1 MEALQKDYL
10 DRLTSIKSQIQE
22 SEELKSYLD
31 EEGDEE
37 YKALIDKFENE
48 IHQVYTDVAD
58 NHPLQ
63 VIALEDALLDH
74 DLEALYLPK
83 AMGYTVLRGIK
94 NENWE
99 YERPQKQFKKILEFI
114 ISSSNFDQVKRR
126 VGQSLQIGFALSSD
140 IWITNIINVVN
151 NKQVRNF
158 LESQNMLKYHDL
170 RNRKTAYIKYAKQ
183 FQSLNFYTA
192 DFPTNK
198 QEVIREFKLLKKFL
212 LYRADN
218 HGDQNASLMP
228 HISKLIQNQSDFE
241 KDPRYS
247 ELLFIIGL
255 KYDLPEGDR
264 EKIKSYFNEL
274 RDTPEFDKKLFDVL
288 VRLHSEF
295 QIDAAAELRL
305 VNTFD
310 LSKDDKISAFYKVVD
325 IIHSKGYMNEEAINA
340 SRDFY
345 YSNEGLSF
353 QNTALRASIF
363 GYFKRLLKQLAET
376 DYVDYFEINKVMV
389 QYINVF
395 DNQQFSHDIK
405 NTSLIYIKKLLRHFT
420 DKRGKDYQD
429 IKKYVWSNF
438 KDLDFMNEKEL
449 KELFKTKRKAK
460 PKTA

>member
-1 MEALQKDYL
+1 MEALQKEYQ
-10 DRLTSIKSQIQE
+10 DRLNQIKSLIQD
-22 SEELKSYLD
+22 SDELKNYLD

-37 YKALIDKFENE
+37 YKALIDKFEND
-48 IHQVYTDVAD
+48 IHEVYTDVAD
-58 NHPLQ
+58 NNPLQ
-63 VIALEDALLDH
+63 IIALEDALLDH
-74 DLEALYLPK
+74 DFEALYLPK

-94 NENWE
+94 NENYE

-151 NKQVRNF
+151 NKQVKNF

-183 FQSLNFYTA
+183 FQSLNFYTG
-192 DFPTNK
+192 DFPTNR

-212 LYRADN
+212 LYRADT
-218 HGDQNASLMP
+218 HPDQNASLMP
-228 HISKLIQNQSDFE
+228 HISKLIHSQDQFE

-247 ELLFIIGL
+247 ELLFIIAL
-255 KYDLPEGDR
+255 KYDLEDSDR
-264 EKIKSYFNEL
+264 EKIKSYFSDL
-274 RDTPEFDKKLFDVL
+274 RQGEDFDKRFFDVL
-288 VRLHSEF
+288 VRLHGEF
-295 QIDAAAELRL
+295 EIDPKAELRL
-305 VNTFD
+305 VNVFD
-310 LSKDDKISAFYKVVD
+310 LTLDDKISAFYKVIN
-325 IIHSKGYMNEEAINA
+325 IIHGQGYMNEEAINA

-353 QNTALRASIF
+353 QNTAIRASIF
-363 GYFKRLLKQLAET
+363 GYFKRLLKTLQET
-376 DYVDYFEINKVMV
+376 DYADYFEINKVMV

-395 DNQQFSHDIK
+395 DNQQFNHDIK

-438 KDLDFMNEKEL
+438 KDLGFMSEKEL
-449 KELFKTKRKAK
+449 KEQFKTKRKAK